1 MLHPRYPRLGGHRS
15 PPVWTAVDEAPV
27 SLHSYHADFSAEPG
41 QSHGPTQCFVPS
53 DTSARTRPT
62 PPPPPTPPNPQPLHL
77 QCPLNGTGRGPLYLS
92 SSCPRITNGHFQEP
106 LYSFRTAG
114 AVIHFQV
121 QLYFLQ
127 VRSSDE
133 QQCDLYP
140 QPRVFKCPA
149 KEKAQLHLCPLS
161 LLLVG
166 RWLEVPGRV

>member
-15 PPVWTAVDEAPV
+15 PAVWTAVDEAPV
-27 SLHSYHADFSAEPG
+27 SLHSYRADFSAEPG

-53 DTSARTRPT
+53 GTSARQG
-62 PPPPPTPPNPQPLHL
+62 PPSPQPLRL

-106 LYSFRTAG
+106 LCSSRTAG
-114 AVIHFQV
+114 AVINFQV
-121 QLYFLQ
+121 QPYFLQ

-149 KEKAQLHLCPLS
+149 REKAEAPSLPALS
-161 LLLVG
+161 A
-166 RWLEVPGRV
+166 PGG